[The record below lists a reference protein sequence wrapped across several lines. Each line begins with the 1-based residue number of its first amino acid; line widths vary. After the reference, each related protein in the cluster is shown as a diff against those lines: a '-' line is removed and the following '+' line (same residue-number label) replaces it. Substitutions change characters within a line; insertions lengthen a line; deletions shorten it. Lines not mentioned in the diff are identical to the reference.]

1 MKYVQH
7 SYNVASC
14 GIIFFRDGR
23 ILHNKSRLPW
33 NIILRSWN
41 KIEKSEQNPTSII
54 ILLEYWF
61 PQKKPTKLYSCGS
74 LVPFGL
80 RPLPRW
86 RAFHRPRSTFHG
98 KGLARGPPV
107 WRGAGDVFFCWSEN
121 GAYLDT
127 IPPNFLD
134 FQWILHQGH
143 GNFM

>member
-41 KIEKSEQNPTSII
+41 KIEKSEQKPTSII

-61 PQKKPTKLYSCGS
+61 PQKKTDKAILLRFPCAVWSASNIEVKSVS
-74 LVPFGL
+74 LPAQHFS
-80 RPLPRW
+80 W
-86 RAFHRPRSTFHG
+86 
-98 KGLARGPPV
+98 
-107 WRGAGDVFFCWSEN
+107 
-121 GAYLDT
+121 
-127 IPPNFLD
+127 
-134 FQWILHQGH
+134 
-143 GNFM
+143 